1 MSLTA
6 SLNTALT
13 GLQVNQNLMRL
24 VSSNIANV
32 NTTGYTKKTAE
43 LSAIYLNDIG
53 GGVQI
58 ESVRRVVDDYLIKQV
73 NTQTSTVAAADGLN
87 EFYTRLQDLFG
98 TPDENSSISGLLT
111 NLRTALEQLAT
122 DPQQSVNQFTT
133 VTSAQDV
140 TNNFNNLSETLQA
153 FRNEVDRQI
162 GVGIDNVNS
171 ALQELDRLNN
181 DIVRNTTLGNP
192 VGDLL
197 DKRDVALSKIAEQ
210 MDVKWFTRS
219 NGAVYVMTGSN
230 YTLLDNEPR
239 QINFTSPT
247 GVSKGTVYP
256 GGFSA
261 IEVEDVVPDITT
273 DISSGR
279 IKSLIDLRDSILPG
293 LQEQLDQLASRAAD
307 EINRAHNSAMP
318 IPGLKQFTGNTTY
331 TTADQLDPTN
341 PASIPL
347 TAYTDPT
354 TSTTLYGTLQF
365 AIIDDSGNAVG
376 DALRVNLDE
385 FKSQMESYV
394 SGITGSPYTYQLTV
408 GDVINMLNGV
418 YAATPPA
425 SMTVPPAPSGWPGAV
440 PWPPSPALVMP
451 SSGSDIAGLTNLSG
465 TGVTGGFGSGDF
477 ARMVNGHLEIGLPS
491 SSPYGLA
498 IDDTRSTLADPADTT
513 RPSTFNYL
521 LKLNDLFVVDPTN
534 PSAADSIHVRDD
546 IVADPSKIGRG
557 YLTSIER
564 TVGDPTTE
572 EWYVGRGD
580 GAGATA
586 MADAFESQYLFSAQ
600 GSLPASNQRMTEYA
614 ASIIQMNARGAQD
627 AKNDLEFQTNL
638 KTELETRQGQVSG
651 VNIDEELAHL
661 ISIQNAYSASARVV
675 STVNSL
681 FDDLL
686 SLVS

>member
-6 SLNTALT
+6 TLNTALT

-32 NTTGYTKKTAE
+32 NTTGYTKKTAD

-58 ESVRRVVDDYLIKQV
+58 ESVNRVVDDYLIKQI
-73 NTQTSTVAAADGLN
+73 NSQTSTVSAADALG

-98 TPDENSSISGLLT
+98 TPAENSSIAGLLT
-111 NLRTALEQLAT
+111 NLRTSLEQLAT
-122 DPQQSVNQFTT
+122 DPQQSVNQFTA

-140 TNNFNNLSETLQA
+140 ANNLNNLSKTLQA

-162 GVGIDNVNS
+162 GVGIDKVNS
-171 ALQELDRLNN
+171 SLQELDRLNN

-197 DKRDVALSKIAEQ
+197 DKRDVALSQIAEQ
-210 MDVKWFTRS
+210 MDVKWFIRP
-219 NGAVYVMTGSN
+219 NGAVYLMTGSN
-230 YTLLDNEPR
+230 YTLLDNDPHK
-239 QINFTSPT
+239 INFSSPT

-256 GGFSA
+256 GGFSE
-261 IEVEDVVPDITT
+261 IEIEDVYPDITT
-273 DISSGR
+273 LIKSGR

-293 LQEQLDQLASRAAD
+293 LQDQIDQLASRAAD

-347 TAYTDPT
+347 TAYTNPT
-354 TSTTLYGTLQF
+354 TSTTLYGTIQF
-365 AIIDDSGNAVG
+365 AIIDNSGNAVG

-385 FKSQMESYV
+385 FKTQMEAYV
-394 SGITGSPYTYQLTV
+394 SANIGGPYTYQVTV
-408 GDVINMLNGV
+408 GDIINMLNGV
-418 YAATPPA
+418 YAATPPPG
-425 SMTVPPAPSGWPGAV
+425 MTVPPTPSGWPGGV
-440 PWPPSPALVMP
+440 PWPPAPALVMP

-465 TGVTGGFGSGDF
+465 ASVAGGFTGGDF
-477 ARMVNGHLEIGLPS
+477 ARMVNGHLEIGLPGNS
-491 SSPYGLA
+491 LYGLS
-498 IDDTRSTLADPADTT
+498 IDDTNTTLANAADTS
-513 RPSTFNYL
+513 RPATFNYL

-534 PSAADSIHVRDD
+534 LSAADSISVRSD
-546 IVADPSKIGRG
+546 IAADPSKIGRG

-564 TVGDPTTE
+564 VTGDPTTE

-586 MADAFESQYLFSAQ
+586 MANAFESQYLFSSL
-600 GSLPASNQRMTEYA
+600 GNLPASNQRMTEYA

-627 AKNDLEFQTNL
+627 AKDSSEFQSNL
-638 KTELETRQGQVSG
+638 KSQLETRQGQVSG

-675 STVNSL
+675 STVNDL
-681 FDDLL
+681 FSDLL
-686 SLVS
+686 NLVN